1 MRLKIV
7 AAISAVAMT
16 MGLGA
21 CQTIPEKTS
30 LADYCAKPDHATKD
44 VCKVNV
50 EIDGQKTALASTNM
64 SLSQA
69 RSIADKAL
77 ANAATAQSTA
87 EKAQQTAMEAQ
98 KAAMTPPPLTCE
110 TKTVRRSNTGSCSP
124 GYKLVSCT
132 QTHYTKRAGGVSI
145 MRSIDDGACTFQT
158 KVLEIQ
164 ARCCADGQPT
174 ATQVNDTAPATPA
187 PPAPPPSS

>member
-1 MRLKIV
+1 MRLKMM

-16 MGLGA
+16 MGLA
-21 CQTIPEKTS
+21 SCQTIPEKMS
-30 LADYCAKPDHATKD
+30 LADYCANADHATKD

-69 RSIADKAL
+69 RSIADKAM
-77 ANAATAQSTA
+77 STA
-87 EKAQQTAMEAQ
+87 TGAQAAADRAQQAAMEAQ
-98 KAAMTPPPLTCE
+98 KIASNPPPLTCE
-110 TKTVRRSNTGSCSP
+110 TKTVRRAKSGSCSP

-132 QTHYTKRAGGVSI
+132 QTHYTKKAGGMSI
-145 MRSIDDGACTFQT
+145 MRSIDDAECTFQA

-164 ARCCADGQPT
+164 ARCCADGQPP
-174 ATQVNDTAPATPA
+174 ATEVKDTAPATPA
-187 PPAPPPSS
+187 PTAPATSS